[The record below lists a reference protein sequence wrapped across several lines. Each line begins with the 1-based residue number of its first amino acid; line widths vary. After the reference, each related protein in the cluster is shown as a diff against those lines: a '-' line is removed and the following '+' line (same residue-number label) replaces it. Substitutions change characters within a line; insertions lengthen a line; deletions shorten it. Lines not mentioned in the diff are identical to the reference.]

1 LICDFNAANFSF
13 FVLVFGK
20 LDSELHRA
28 PHCSLRTIESKIV
41 YTNNSTASWLNDKT
55 AADKESIIK
64 KAMEGNQKF
73 IDDSKQKE
81 KKLHEN
87 RIKILQEREKTKT
100 KRKEKRL
107 LAMMLYCY
115 LYI

>member
-1 LICDFNAANFSF
+1 MI
-13 FVLVFGK
+13 
-20 LDSELHRA
+20 
-28 PHCSLRTIESKIV
+28 

-87 RIKILQEREKTKT
+87 RILIVSSCSSICSSRS
-100 KRKEKRL
+100 L
-107 LAMMLYCY
+107 LL
-115 LYI
+115 LLKVIS